1 MSFTIPI
8 SNKTFDATILWFSNF
23 VFTVGKMLPS
33 YYYQKC
39 VFKKISIINRKQISN
54 FKM

>member
-8 SNKTFDATILWFSNF
+8 SNKTFDATIAWFSNL
-23 VFTVGKMLPS
+23 VFTVGKC
-33 YYYQKC
+33 YHVTIIKY